1 MVPRLNVQS
10 HLSRLGLIMRPAVRG
25 RWHNNLQR
33 DPASQL
39 LVADLESELSRLA
52 ILATP
57 QLKSALA
64 EFGTGNRKAVWPRI
78 LAIANRGEPREKR
91 IAARLRTMMLN
102 YQDFDVSAQEVR
114 DRWVAASSSDPS
126 NLLALTALAGAQQ
139 YLGNSQDAL
148 DPLAASGLR
157 TLLGNR
163 RWNLSRAGSGR
174 DAGVRPALT
183 R

>member
-1 MVPRLNVQS
+1 M
-10 HLSRLGLIMRPAVRG
+10 
-25 RWHNNLQR
+25 
-33 DPASQL
+33 
-39 LVADLESELSRLA
+39 
-52 ILATP
+52 
-57 QLKSALA
+57 
-64 EFGTGNRKAVWPRI
+64 F
-78 LAIANRGEPREKR
+78 
-91 IAARLRTMMLN
+91 N

-183 R
+183 RQWGMSVFEAGTPPLPARMNSASGIAAMLSSIIRWKLSI